1 MEKEERKGEKRQN
14 HRFASYSF
22 FDAAAGDREMLW
34 GRRTEEEEDGMR
46 DAGKRKEAP
55 FPSSIL
61 LLLLLMPGRL
71 KKKREKN
78 VH

>member
-1 MEKEERKGEKRQN
+1 MGKEERKGEKRQN
-14 HRFASYSF
+14 HRFASYF

-55 FPSSIL
+55 FPSSSSL
-61 LLLLLMPGRL
+61 CPDG
-71 KKKREKN
+71 
-78 VH
+78 

>member
-1 MEKEERKGEKRQN
+1 MGKEERKGEKRQN
-14 HRFASYSF
+14 HRFASSYSF

-55 FPSSIL
+55 FPSSSSSSL
-61 LLLLLMPGRL
+61 CPDG
-71 KKKREKN
+71 
-78 VH
+78 